1 MNTKLKPILLA
12 MSATLASQAMA
23 AELQPVIIEAD
34 FRPTEVDKTTTSVT
48 ILDETEI
55 SKKNAQH
62 IEQVL
67 SSTANVNMAAGAS
80 RSRYIQIRGI
90 GERSQFSTPLN
101 PSVGIFIDGIDYSR
115 VGNSATL
122 FDVQQVEVLRGPQ
135 GTAFG
140 SSSLAGTVN
149 IKSNEATANTEAK
162 IQATRGSRNTAD
174 MGVMLNGAL
183 SEDMVGRISLYK
195 HTADGNIKNT
205 YLNKTNTQKEDEVT
219 AKANLKWQASDK
231 VDFNLNLLAVDIN
244 NGYDAFSFDNDLTT
258 TTDEPG
264 DDILKSGAMALT
276 TNYKVSPAINMALTL
291 TKSDTETLYSYDDDW
306 TYDGQYAGGY
316 MAKDNYQRER
326 KNHSIDV
333 RFLSTENGKIFD
345 NSTDWVAGLYMI
357 KQDERLNRVYPYITD
372 GQLKSKYI
380 TVNKAAYGQL
390 DHALNEK
397 TKLIAGLRVESFSA
411 DFSNSYGFDE
421 TTSETLFGGKL
432 GLSHQYNLEHNT
444 YLTLSKGY
452 KAGGVNDDA
461 ELPDNKLSFNTET
474 LWNLEAGLNSTFLN
488 GDLVTRIAAFYAK
501 RADQQVNSS
510 TQKAGSPDFTIYLDN
525 AATGESY
532 GLEAEAD
539 WFIND
544 DLRLL
549 ASLGLL
555 QSNFVDYTYVDPN
568 DTANSISLN
577 GRGQAHAP
585 AYQYSIGLEYAL
597 NNNWLWNANLEGKDK
612 FYFSNSHDQE
622 SKAYTLVNSSLEYT
636 RDNWT
641 LNIWGR
647 NLTNVEYATRGFFF
661 GIDPRTGYSPDL
673 YTQQGEPRTLGVT
686 LTYDY

>member
-115 VGNSATL
+115 VGNAATL

-612 FYFSNSHDQE
+612 FYFSNSHNQE